1 MHAIL
6 ITMSPK
12 RLAQCQEDPDTL
24 ADVVEARLETEIPGL
39 LDLGTA
45 WNALDALLSDG
56 GKDAVLGDAVL
67 ARSGEPFDS
76 DFKSARLLTP
86 ARVAEI
92 AKKLEALKPATVLGR
107 HHRRRRG
114 ARGARGADQ
123 ARDRALQRRREGEAL
138 ADGAARLGQR
148 VGLALERDR
157 PAQVEQ

>member
-45 WNALDALLSDG
+45 WNALDVLLSDG

-67 ARSGEPFDS
+67 ARTGEPFDS
-76 DFKSARLLTP
+76 EFRSARLLAP
-86 ARVAEI
+86 ARVAEV
-92 AKKLEALKPATVLGR
+92 AKKLEALKVNTVIER
-107 HHRRRRG
+107 HEG
-114 ARGARGADQ
+114 DPE
-123 ARDRALQRRREGEAL
+123 EGEAL
-138 ADGAARLGQR
+138 GLLLKRVIALYSAAAKSKHSLM
-148 VGLALERDR
+148 ALL
-157 PAQVEQ
+157 V

>member
-56 GKDAVLGDAVL
+56 GKDPVLGDTVL

-86 ARVAEI
+86 SRVAEI
-92 AKKLEALKPATVLGR
+92 AKKLEAMKPATVLGR
-107 HHRRRRG
+107 HTGDAEER
-114 ARGARGADQ
+114 
-123 ARDRALQRRREGEAL
+123 EAL
-138 ADGAARLGQR
+138 EVLLKRVIALYSAAAKAKHSLM
-148 VGLALERDR
+148 ALL
-157 PAQVEQ
+157 V

>member
-12 RLAQCQEDPDTL
+12 RLAQIQEDPETL
-24 ADVVEARLETEIPGL
+24 ADVVEARHETAIPGL
-39 LDLGTA
+39 LDLGTG
-45 WNALDALLSDG
+45 WSQLDAMLSDA

-92 AKKLEALKPATVLGR
+92 AKRLETIKAATILGR
-107 HHRRRRG
+107 HDGDPEER
-114 ARGARGADQ
+114 
-123 ARDRALQRRREGEAL
+123 EAL
-138 ADGAARLGQR
+138 GLLLKQLVSLYLGAAKQKQSL
-148 VGLALERDR
+148 LALL
-157 PAQVEQ
+157 V

>member
-45 WNALDALLSDG
+45 WNALDVLLSDG

-76 DFKSARLLTP
+76 EFRSARLLSP
-86 ARVAEI
+86 ARVTEV
-92 AKKLEALKPATVLGR
+92 AKKLEGLKVNAVIER
-107 HHRRRRG
+107 HEG
-114 ARGARGADQ
+114 DPE
-123 ARDRALQRRREGEAL
+123 EGEAL
-138 ADGAARLGQR
+138 ALLLKRVIALYSAAAKSKHSLM
-148 VGLALERDR
+148 ALL
-157 PAQVEQ
+157 V